1 MWQIDSVTPDKC
13 NYNCDNL
20 ASCACG
26 LVYGDYKCV
35 CPKGYS
41 GSGYV
46 GECNGKKEFTWLS
59 FLESPYCCKTCFN
72 EKARWEVLKWHR
84 SYLIQ
89 DLTEVPEQIWL
100 LNLWIFYKK
109 IINFNGQAFRLHP
122 RRVVFIAKSILYFT
136 LIIFFWH
143 SQLLT

>member
-59 FLESPYCCKTCFN
+59 FLESPHVSMRKQGGRY
-72 EKARWEVLKWHR
+72 
-84 SYLIQ
+84 SSDIGLI
-89 DLTEVPEQIWL
+89 
-100 LNLWIFYKK
+100 
-109 IINFNGQAFRLHP
+109 
-122 RRVVFIAKSILYFT
+122 
-136 LIIFFWH
+136 
-143 SQLLT
+143 